1 MLYERSDTGLASMVE
16 SLVEELAGGGLI
28 LNISNTK
35 TLTTENVKNQCSL
48 LLVVIW
54 LKCCMKGK
62 IKNILANNYL
72 VSDGGLTTSES
83 DRLDEIQ
90 RA

>member
-1 MLYERSDTGLASMVE
+1 MF
-16 SLVEELAGGGLI
+16 
-28 LNISNTK
+28 
-35 TLTTENVKNQCSL
+35 
-48 LLVVIW
+48 LVVGGDMIEV
-54 LKCCMKGK
+54 LHEGQ

>member
-35 TLTTENVKNQCSL
+35 TLTTENVKEPMF
-48 LLVVIW
+48 LVVGGDMIEV
-54 LKCCMKGK
+54 LHERQNQTYFGK
-62 IKNILANNYL
+62 QLF
-72 VSDGGLTTSES
+72 GERWCT
-83 DRLDEIQ
+83 
-90 RA
+90 